1 MKFDLLVV
9 GAGIA
14 GLAAADHAASKG
26 KSVMVIESQNVVGGL
41 CASLTIN
48 NCIVDYGV
56 HLLHLRDTQVKE
68 YVMNLVD
75 KNEILK
81 IERSGKLYLFGK
93 YINWPLNLMS
103 VFQMPVQL
111 IIRITIDQITS
122 FKKRV
127 NIYNEDNYATTTQ
140 LIYGKTL
147 YENFFGPL
155 TEKFLKIAPT
165 EIHSDWALSSIRSA
179 TKIEDEQFNTSG
191 SYHVAGANQ
200 AAGFS
205 IFRTFIE
212 NLRARRQG
220 EDFYYF
226 KNGYGTLADA
236 ISKRIISK
244 GGKIILNAKIVKINK
259 NQDNIKNLEVETLE
273 TNYTVQA
280 NKVLWTGSLETLNQ
294 LLGYK
299 ESNLE
304 RLNSKFVYV
313 YLKTDNNNWQTCYFV
328 DNSVDFVRGTFLSNH
343 SRSIIKRDDV
353 KSVLCLE
360 YTGRKNSVVKV
371 LHQDIYSDL
380 KKSNLIS
387 DEKDVVEIHQVDKRS
402 TYPIFT
408 TDYIHNLNEIHLN
421 IDKYTNL
428 FLFGRQ
434 GAFSYENADILIK
447 NSLAHTVNND

>member
-1 MKFDLLVV
+1 MKFDLLIV

-14 GLAAADHAASKG
+14 GLAAADQAVSKG
-26 KSVMVIESQNVVGGL
+26 KKVMVIESQNVVGGL

-48 NCIVDYGV
+48 SCIVDYGV

-75 KNEILK
+75 QNEILK
-81 IERSGKLYLFGK
+81 IERGGKLYLFGK

-103 VFQMPVQL
+103 VFQMPFKLV
-111 IIRITIDQITS
+111 IKIAMDQIIS

-140 LIYGKTL
+140 AIYGRSL

-155 TEKFLKIAPT
+155 TKKFLKIEPT

-179 TKIEDEQFNTSG
+179 TKIEDEQFNESG
-191 SYHVAGANQ
+191 SYHVSGANQ

-226 KNGYGTLADA
+226 KNGYGTLADS
-236 ISKRIISK
+236 ISSRIISK
-244 GGKIILNAKIVKINK
+244 GGKIILNSKIVKINRS
-259 NQDNIKNLEVETLE
+259 QDNIIDLEVETSE
-273 TNYTVQA
+273 TNYTIEA
-280 NKVLWTGSLETLNQ
+280 NRVLWTGSLETLNQ

-313 YLKTDNNNWQTCYFV
+313 YLNTDKNNWQTCYFV
-328 DNSVDFVRGTFLSNH
+328 DNSIDFVRGTFLSNH

-360 YTGRKNSVVKV
+360 YTGRKNTLIKV
-371 LHQDIYSDL
+371 SDQEIYSDL
-380 KKSNLIS
+380 KKSNLIL

-408 TDYIHNLNEIHLN
+408 TDYIDNLNEIHLN
-421 IDKYTNL
+421 IDKYKNL

-447 NSLAHTVNND
+447 NSLTHIVNDD

>member
-1 MKFDLLVV
+1 
-9 GAGIA
+9 
-14 GLAAADHAASKG
+14 
-26 KSVMVIESQNVVGGL
+26 
-41 CASLTIN
+41 
-48 NCIVDYGV
+48 
-56 HLLHLRDTQVKE
+56 
-68 YVMNLVD
+68 
-75 KNEILK
+75 
-81 IERSGKLYLFGK
+81 
-93 YINWPLNLMS
+93 MS
-103 VFQMPVQL
+103 VFQMPLQL

-179 TKIEDEQFNTSG
+179 TKIEDEQFNESG
-191 SYHVAGANQ
+191 SYHVSGANQ

-226 KNGYGTLADA
+226 KNGYGTLADS
-236 ISKRIISK
+236 ISSRIISK
-244 GGKIILNAKIVKINK
+244 GGKIILNSKIVKINRS
-259 NQDNIKNLEVETLE
+259 QDNIIDLEVETSE
-273 TNYTVQA
+273 TNYTIEA
-280 NKVLWTGSLETLNQ
+280 NRVLWTGSLETLNQ

-313 YLKTDNNNWQTCYFV
+313 YLNTDKNNWQTCYFV
-328 DNSVDFVRGTFLSNH
+328 DNSIDFVRGTFLSNH

-360 YTGRKNSVVKV
+360 YTGRKNTLIKV
-371 LHQDIYSDL
+371 SDQEIYSDL
-380 KKSNLIS
+380 KKSNLIL

-408 TDYIHNLNEIHLN
+408 TDYIDNLNEIHLN
-421 IDKYTNL
+421 IDKYKNL

-447 NSLAHTVNND
+447 NSLTHIVNDD